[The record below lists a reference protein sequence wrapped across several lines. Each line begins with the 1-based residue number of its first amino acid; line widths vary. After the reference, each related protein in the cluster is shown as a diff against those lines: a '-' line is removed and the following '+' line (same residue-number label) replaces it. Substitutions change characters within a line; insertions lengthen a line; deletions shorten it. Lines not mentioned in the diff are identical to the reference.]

1 MINPV
6 QTNFVEK
13 NFVLWIFSGES
24 GLFGIQDTS
33 DVSKREWLILKRLVS
48 GSAYLYQRSVYG

>member
-13 NFVLWIFSGES
+13 NFVLWIFSWEN

-33 DVSKREWLILKRLVS
+33 DVSKREWLILKR
-48 GSAYLYQRSVYG
+48 